1 LRSLHNITPEIPPR
15 KKGKDASG
23 QILPMTTLPLESPQ
37 TSPLL
42 VTKPAPKPEKGDV
55 NVDVDEAIADILP
68 LSPTLPTPPVPA
80 PTKAPSKAKPR
91 RSRAKT
97 ERGKMAAA
105 QAQASGSNPNS
116 TSTTKGVHTRIRNFA
131 LPLPS
136 TSSFYNP
143 GMGELNNDE
152 DLSSVLPRLFGR
164 HTFWEGSDDDEPALD
179 LIRDIRT
186 RDRRPPPAGVTEEEY
201 DSLDEMIPPI
211 GPVRVIGET
220 EHPDGSEV
228 VVPVMSRS
236 RCQARFMM
244 AKAKVML
251 LAEENEMR
259 RKELEST
266 MKEEIELDILLSK
279 RNRHT
284 TK

>member
-1 LRSLHNITPEIPPR
+1 
-15 KKGKDASG
+15 
-23 QILPMTTLPLESPQ
+23 MTTLPLESPQ

-105 QAQASGSNPNS
+105 QAQASGSSNS
-116 TSTTKGVHTRIRNFA
+116 IPKGQQTRIRNFA

-220 EHPDGSEV
+220 EHPDGSEMA
-228 VVPVMSRS
+228 VPVMSRS

-259 RKELEST
+259 RKELEAT
-266 MKEEIELDILLSK
+266 MNEEIELDKQLSK

>member
-1 LRSLHNITPEIPPR
+1 
-15 KKGKDASG
+15 
-23 QILPMTTLPLESPQ
+23 
-37 TSPLL
+37 
-42 VTKPAPKPEKGDV
+42 
-55 NVDVDEAIADILP
+55 
-68 LSPTLPTPPVPA
+68 
-80 PTKAPSKAKPR
+80 
-91 RSRAKT
+91 
-97 ERGKMAAA
+97 MAAA
-105 QAQASGSNPNS
+105 QASAQASGSN
-116 TSTTKGVHTRIRNFA
+116 TSTQAPNTRIRNYA

-136 TSSFYNP
+136 TSAFYNP

-179 LIRDIRT
+179 LIRGIRT
-186 RDRRPPPAGVTEEEY
+186 RDRRPPPSGVAEEEY

-236 RCQARFMM
+236 RHQARFMM

-251 LAEENEMR
+251 LAEENDMR
-259 RKELEST
+259 RKELEATLS
-266 MKEEIELDILLSK
+266 EEIELDKHLAK
-279 RNRHT
+279 RNRNS